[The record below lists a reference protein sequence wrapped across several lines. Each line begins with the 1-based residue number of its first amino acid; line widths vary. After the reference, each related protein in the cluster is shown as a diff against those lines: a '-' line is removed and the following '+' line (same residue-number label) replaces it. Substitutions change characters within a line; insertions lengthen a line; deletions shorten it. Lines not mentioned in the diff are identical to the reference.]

1 MPSDDPTTALF
12 TDLALFLNPKSDHF
26 REGGKEKRG
35 DAYRIDHV
43 NGFH

>member
-26 REGGKEKRG
+26 RGGKEKRG